1 MACPPVTELTERA
14 WFRGTALWHDRMM
27 RPRFAAI
34 ALAVALPLSLG
45 ACGQVQDRASSAA
58 SDAASQAKS
67 KVASAARDELRRQ
80 ICQRV
85 ADGQVS
91 AQDKQVL
98 SGLVSS
104 AESSGVP
111 SEITTPLRQIASS
124 GDQVPVEAANKLKKA
139 CTSSAPPG

>member
-1 MACPPVTELTERA
+1 MKS
-14 WFRGTALWHDRMM
+14 
-27 RPRFAAI
+27 RFAAI
-34 ALAVALPLSLG
+34 ALAAALPLSLG
-45 ACGQVQDRASSAA
+45 ACGQVQDTASSAA

-67 KVASAARDELRRQ
+67 QVASAAKDELRRQ

-98 SGLVSS
+98 SGLVST
-104 AESSGVP
+104 AEKNGVP

-124 GDQVPVEAANKLKKA
+124 GDQVPVAAASKLKKA
-139 CTSSAPPG
+139 CASSVPPG